1 MGKNQKKKE
10 PPSWRFELH
19 QSVDAL
25 VPVPSAR
32 GGKKGGGKRSG
43 GGLEE
48 RAGTEKP
55 PNGDWD
61 QIDPAVFC
69 ELVPTLPRDL
79 VFSVCATERAAGA
92 PVQEALDRLLALS
105 LREEPASSGQGSSS
119 QPTLRVARGVSVRV
133 PQEDA
138 GAPVPRPPVRDGDT
152 GSLRL
157 WALPVEICGEICATL
172 GGASPA
178 TLGRLAQSC
187 TGCRALVSAWLRHD
201 VGSAG
206 LGLGSSHCFGVGGAA
221 WWAPAAA
228 PSACV
233 QQGSTLLT
241 DGGHT
246 ARFRLSVSGQWGGER
261 GVRLARQLGS
271 LQLLAIDCQ
280 NRGGFGAAAAVAL
293 WASESS
299 RLLGGLRALRLLGCD
314 EADENA
320 LASLAHRC
328 PQLTAL
334 DLSGCAQLSGDALPA
349 LATLQHLRA
358 LSLASNPQL
367 NATALQALLR
377 GCPSLRV
384 ADLSYCDGASL
395 GHPLRSLRSAPHHS
409 LFGAEHLSPPAPAPP
424 QPATTAPPPP
434 RAPAARGAA
443 RAGWGALPL
452 QELYLRGWVRLT
464 ALSLGSGCVRLASLD
479 LSSCASLASLQ
490 LQLPAL
496 TTLSATTCPK
506 LEVVL
511 LECPA
516 LHSLSLAQA
525 KLLHALQADSST
537 ELQSLN
543 LYGCRTLTASHLSAL
558 LRVAGASLRA
568 LNLNGA
574 FGTEEVSRELIMQ
587 SCPRLALLDDKGRV
601 RKH

>member
-10 PPSWRFELH
+10 PPQWRFELH

-25 VPVPSAR
+25 VPVPSPR

-43 GGLEE
+43 AGLEE
-48 RAGTEKP
+48 LAEKP
-55 PNGDWD
+55 PNSDWD

-69 ELVPTLPRDL
+69 ELVPTLPQDL
-79 VFSVCATERAAGA
+79 VFSMCASERAAGT
-92 PVQEALDRLLALS
+92 PVQAALDRLLALS
-105 LREEPASSGQGSSS
+105 LSEEAGSSGQGPS

-133 PQEDA
+133 PQEEAA
-138 GAPVPRPPVRDGDT
+138 GAPVPRPSDREGDM

-187 TGCRALVSAWLRHD
+187 TGCRAVVAAWLRHD

-206 LGLGSSHCFGVGGAA
+206 LGLGSNHCFGVGGAA
-221 WWAPAAA
+221 WWAPVAA

-233 QQGSTLLT
+233 QGSMLRT
-241 DGGHT
+241 DAGHT
-246 ARFRLSVSGQWGGER
+246 ARFRLSVPGSWGGER
-261 GVRLARQLGS
+261 SVRLARQCGS
-271 LQLLAIDCQ
+271 LQLLAMDCQ
-280 NRGGFGAAAAVAL
+280 AHGGFGAAAVAAL
-293 WASESS
+293 WARESA
-299 RLLGGLRALRLLGCD
+299 RLLGDLRALRLLGCH
-314 EADENA
+314 EADEA
-320 LASLAHRC
+320 RLVSLAHRC

-334 DLSGCAQLSGDALPA
+334 DLSGCAQLSADALPA
-349 LATLQHLRA
+349 LATLPHLRA

-367 NATALQALLR
+367 SAAALQALLR

-384 ADLSYCDGASL
+384 ADLSHCDGAPP
-395 GHPLRSLRSAPHHS
+395 GHASLRTAPHHS
-409 LFGAEHLSPPAPAPP
+409 LFGAEHLSPPPPAPP
-424 QPATTAPPPP
+424 QPAAAAAPPPPP

-479 LSSCASLASLQ
+479 LSSCVSLGSLQ

-506 LEVVL
+506 LEMVL

-525 KLLHALQADSST
+525 RLLHALQADRST

-543 LYGCRTLTASHLSAL
+543 LYGCRQLTASHLSAL

-574 FGTEEVSRELIMQ
+574 FGTEEVSRELILQ

>member
-10 PPSWRFELH
+10 PPQWRFELH

-32 GGKKGGGKRSG
+32 GGKKGGGKHSTG
-43 GGLEE
+43 GEE
-48 RAGTEKP
+48 RAGAEKP

-79 VFSVCATERAAGA
+79 VFTMCATERAAGA

-105 LREEPASSGQGSSS
+105 LREKPASSGQGPS

-133 PQEDA
+133 PQGEA
-138 GAPVPRPPVRDGDT
+138 GAPVPRPPVRDGDM

-187 TGCRALVSAWLRHD
+187 TGCRAVVAAWLRHD

-206 LGLGSSHCFGVGGAA
+206 LGLGSNHCFGVGGAA
-221 WWAPAAA
+221 WWAPVAA

-233 QQGSTLLT
+233 QQSSTLLT

-246 ARFRLSVSGQWGGER
+246 ARFRLSVSGSWGGER

-271 LQLLAIDCQ
+271 LQLLAVDCQ
-280 NRGGFGAAAAVAL
+280 AQGGFSTAAVAAL
-293 WASESS
+293 WARESA

-314 EADENA
+314 EADEA
-320 LASLAHRC
+320 AFASLAHRC

-334 DLSGCAQLSGDALPA
+334 DLSGCPQLSGDALSA

-377 GCPSLRV
+377 GCPLLRV
-384 ADLSYCDGASL
+384 ADLSHCDGASP
-395 GHPLRSLRSAPHHS
+395 GHASLRTAPHHS
-409 LFGAEHLSPPAPAPP
+409 LFGAEHLSPPPPAPP
-424 QPATTAPPPP
+424 QPAAAAAPPLP

-479 LSSCASLASLQ
+479 LSSCVSLGSLQ

-506 LEVVL
+506 LEVVV

-543 LYGCRTLTASHLSAL
+543 LYGCRQLTASHLSAL